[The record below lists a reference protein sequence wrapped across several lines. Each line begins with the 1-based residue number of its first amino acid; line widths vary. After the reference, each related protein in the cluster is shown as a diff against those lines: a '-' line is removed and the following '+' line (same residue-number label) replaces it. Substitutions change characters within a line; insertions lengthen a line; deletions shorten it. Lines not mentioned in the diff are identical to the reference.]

1 MKTKAFIVGTLFLVA
16 LNFGFS
22 GCSRVETV
30 CLVRFLP
37 FMRKSWSAF

>member
-22 GCSRVETV
+22 GCSRGGDSI
-30 CLVRFLP
+30 F
-37 FMRKSWSAF
+37 W